1 MTKTKQIAKPKSKED
16 LANELAVEKLLP
28 EINANHRECIKCG
41 KDAIQHAIQA
51 GELLAKLKKSVKHGD
66 WLALLEARCDCSARC
81 ATNYIRIA
89 ANLPELIKSQ
99 GKEFVADATVDGCIK
114 LLGHSKTEPQ
124 KDSNRQSLPISNAP
138 TTAGGNG
145 KQRQKTTP
153 QYVDPVEAACE
164 HDFDDEAC
172 RKCHA
177 PKPVKKISGGV
188 TFDRDELTSESKD
201 AFDKDAPDELKH
213 VFELR
218 EGFEEQRNRLAAV
231 QTWITQNEN
240 HPGAKHLQS
249 AASRIRTDL
258 KQASSELKFCA
269 PHCVCVY
276 CKNKPPKVANCN
288 ACKGLGWITEP
299 IFNQAPE
306 ALKRESK
313 RST

>member
-16 LANELAVEKLLP
+16 LAKELAVEKLLP

-41 KDAIQHAIQA
+41 SDAIQHAIQA
-51 GELLAKLKKSVKHGD
+51 GELLLKLKESVKHGD
-66 WLALLEARCDCSARC
+66 WLPLIESRCDCTPRA
-81 ATNYIRIA
+81 AQNYMKIVGLKA
-89 ANLPELIKSQ
+89 AIEKQ
-99 GKEFVADATVDGCIK
+99 GKDIGSDATIGGCLKMI
-114 LLGHSKTEPQ
+114 GHSKSDSQ
-124 KDSNRQSLPISNAP
+124 K
-138 TTAGGNG
+138 GGNTNGVRISVPSGGDKG
-145 KQRQKTTP
+145 KKRQKTTP
-153 QYVDPVEAACE
+153 QYVDPVEAACD

-177 PKPVKKISGGV
+177 PRPTKKISGGT
-188 TFDRDELTSESKD
+188 TFDTAELTSESKD
-201 AFDKDAPDELKH
+201 AFAKDAPDELRQ

-276 CKNKPPKVANCN
+276 CKNKSPKVANCN